1 MGNYFGFVRCFC
13 FRWSGGGGVFWTF
26 NIIKEGFKV
35 VPSSAKDIMLIY
47 GHDKLVSLKK
57 MDGSSALLF
66 VNSEG
71 DELSLDLRLHLPQGS
86 RDFLV
91 I

>member
-1 MGNYFGFVRCFC
+1 
-13 FRWSGGGGVFWTF
+13 
-26 NIIKEGFKV
+26 
-35 VPSSAKDIMLIY
+35 MLIY